1 MTDNKNIKCP
11 TCNSDN
17 VQSEGILHLCLDC
30 GYKWEDAPKTDLGE
44 IIIFQSDEGVKLDVR
59 LENQTVWLNTEQ
71 IAQLF
76 NKGRSTINEHILN
89 IFKEG
94 ELDEKVVCRKF
105 RHTTQHGALEGKT
118 QSKEVKYYNLDV
130 IISVGYRV
138 KSIQGTRFR
147 QWATERL
154 HEYIVKGFTMDDERL
169 KGLGGGN
176 YWKELLD
183 RIRDIRS
190 SEKVMYRQV
199 LDIYAT
205 SVDYDPRTDASRLFF
220 RIVQNKLHYAA
231 HGHTAAEV
239 IYERADADQ
248 PFMGLTTFEGELPAI
263 KDIKIA
269 KNYLKENEI
278 RILNNLVSGYF
289 DFAEIMAIEH
299 RPVYMMDYVK
309 QLDTI
314 LQSTG
319 RPMLKGSGSISHQ
332 KAMDKALEEYRKY
345 QVKALAPVEEAYLE
359 SINALGKLVKRK
371 GRQHGDNRLNEE

>member
-1 MTDNKNIKCP
+1 MTYNKNIKCP

-17 VQSEGILHLCLDC
+17 VQSEGKLHLCLDC

-44 IIIFQSDEGVKLDVR
+44 IIIYQSDEGVKLDVR
-59 LENQTVWLNTEQ
+59 LENQTVWLNIEQ

-319 RPMLKGSGSISHQ
+319 HPLLKGSGSISHQ
-332 KAMDKALEEYRKY
+332 EAMDKALGEYRKY
-345 QVKALAPVEEAYLE
+345 QVKTLAPVEEAYLE
-359 SINALGKLVKRK
+359 SINALGKLAKRK
-371 GRQHGDNRLNEE
+371 GRQHGDNRSNEE